1 MENRSGN
8 ATAFHGMNEDAFVFA
23 LTRSR
28 TATHYLATQGSLPVK
43 ALTKVWNRR
52 QISQA

>member
-8 ATAFHGMNEDAFVFA
+8 ATAFHAMDEDAFVFA
-23 LTRSR
+23 LIHSR
-28 TATHYLATQGSLPVK
+28 TATATSGSLDVK
-43 ALTKVWNRR
+43 ALPKVWNRR